1 MTTIVPRK
9 IGLIGGLS
17 YPSTV
22 TYYERLSQ
30 LFNQRLGKAHS
41 ASIVLESL
49 DFQPVAQDLARGND
63 RAVTNTLVNASRRL
77 AAAGA
82 EIVAMCC
89 NTVHKFAPAVES
101 GLSAE
106 MVNICRCTARECA
119 RRSFGTVALLG
130 SAFTM
135 EESFYRDEFARA
147 GVNVIVPERDDRRFI
162 QRAIETELSIG
173 EVLPETRARFLRVA
187 RELCARSADALVLAC
202 TEIPLVIHQSDV
214 EVPVIDTVEVHCA
227 SIFERAFAPVAE
239 RERSLSCAAPI

>member
-1 MTTIVPRK
+1 
-9 IGLIGGLS
+9 
-17 YPSTV
+17 
-22 TYYERLSQ
+22 
-30 LFNQRLGKAHS
+30 
-41 ASIVLESL
+41 
-49 DFQPVAQDLARGND
+49 
-63 RAVTNTLVNASRRL
+63 
-77 AAAGA
+77 
-82 EIVAMCC
+82 MCC

-173 EVLPETRARFLRVA
+173 EVLPETRTRFLRVA

-239 RERSLSCAAPI
+239 CERSLSCAVPI